1 MKLKFAAIG
10 TLLFSQI
17 YASESF
23 FVDNFEFD
31 ENSAV
36 KLEESVITTTGF
48 ETSVRN
54 TTSNIAIINS
64 AEIQEKGF
72 KSVEEILQSQP
83 TINLTKDAFGSRVDL
98 RGQGGNKARSNV
110 KILVDGVSIVPLN
123 KSHSSLPLDMIN
135 VDNIEAIE
143 VIPGG
148 GAVLYGSGTSGGVIN
163 IITKTGAAMN
173 PVNKVNFEIGSYNR
187 GKTSLS
193 TGALVNPN
201 TLIQTNIVY
210 EKSDSYLDE
219 KDSKVVS
226 ADILTKYKISNDS
239 DISFKYEKYNNKS
252 HDPGALLTAE
262 EYEEDRTQV
271 GSNADENQFTKTN
284 KDLINTTY
292 NKKINDNLKFSIQ
305 GTYQLKKD
313 EFDSDNGNRLKE
325 FTNNNVREEQIDFKP
340 KLQLKYGNDN
350 ILVVG
355 YDYNYVTSSRDIFSL
370 TPKKTQNS
378 KDNRSVESHSIYALN
393 TYKINKL
400 ELTQGIRYNHTENN
414 YETKDK
420 ISSSNS
426 TPKTT
431 GKMDNLAYELA
442 ANYLY
447 SDTGNVYSKWERGFN
462 TPNPT
467 SLFNNPDA
475 AQIANG
481 YTYGLSDVKEET
493 YNSFEVGVR
502 DFILGSYISL
512 STFYSKTD
520 NEIYRDGTS
529 KNWVSYN
536 VDETERK
543 GVELYLEQY
552 FGKLTLSES
561 YSYIDAEITKGKYEG
576 SKVPDVS
583 QNSFTLG
590 VKYEFTPNFNA
601 IATTIY
607 KDAVYID
614 NENDGGKINE
624 HVVTNLV
631 FNYNIKENVR
641 VYAGINNLFNE
652 IYASQYRTNMYRAA
666 NERNYFAGLNYTF

>member
-54 TTSNIAIINS
+54 TTSNIAVINS
-64 AEIQEKGF
+64 TEIQEKGY

-193 TGALVNPN
+193 TGALINPN

-292 NKKINDNLKFSIQ
+292 NKKINDSLKFSIQ

-350 ILVVG
+350 ALVVG
-355 YDYNYVTSSRDIFSL
+355 YDYNYVTSSRDVFSL

-414 YETKDK
+414 YETKDN

-431 GKMDNLAYELA
+431 GKMDNFAYELA

-447 SDTGNVYSKWERGFN
+447 SDTGNIYSKWERGFN

-467 SLFNNPDA
+467 SLFNNPDDT
-475 AQIANG
+475 QIANG

-502 DFILGSYISL
+502 DFVLGSYISL

-590 VKYEFTPNFNA
+590 VKYEFTSNFNA

-631 FNYNIKENVR
+631 FNYNIKENIR

>member
-54 TTSNIAIINS
+54 TTSNITVINS
-64 AEIQEKGF
+64 TEIQEKGY

-193 TGALVNPN
+193 TGALINPN

-292 NKKINDNLKFSIQ
+292 NKKINDSLKFSIQ

-350 ILVVG
+350 VLVVG
-355 YDYNYVTSSRDIFSL
+355 YDYNYVTSSRDVFSL

-414 YETKDK
+414 YETKDN

-431 GKMDNLAYELA
+431 GKMDNFAYELA

-447 SDTGNVYSKWERGFN
+447 SDTGNIYSKWERGFN

-467 SLFNNPDA
+467 SLFNNPDDT
-475 AQIANG
+475 QIANG

-502 DFILGSYISL
+502 DFVLGSYISL

-590 VKYEFTPNFNA
+590 VKYEFTSNFNA

-631 FNYNIKENVR
+631 FNYNIKENIR

>member
-1 MKLKFAAIG
+1 
-10 TLLFSQI
+10 
-17 YASESF
+17 
-23 FVDNFEFD
+23 
-31 ENSAV
+31 
-36 KLEESVITTTGF
+36 
-48 ETSVRN
+48 
-54 TTSNIAIINS
+54 
-64 AEIQEKGF
+64 
-72 KSVEEILQSQP
+72 
-83 TINLTKDAFGSRVDL
+83 
-98 RGQGGNKARSNV
+98 
-110 KILVDGVSIVPLN
+110 
-123 KSHSSLPLDMIN
+123 
-135 VDNIEAIE
+135 
-143 VIPGG
+143 
-148 GAVLYGSGTSGGVIN
+148 
-163 IITKTGAAMN
+163 
-173 PVNKVNFEIGSYNR
+173 
-187 GKTSLS
+187 
-193 TGALVNPN
+193 
-201 TLIQTNIVY
+201 VY

-292 NKKINDNLKFSIQ
+292 NKKINDSLKFSIQ

-350 ILVVG
+350 VLVVG
-355 YDYNYVTSSRDIFSL
+355 YDYNYVTSSRDVFSL

-414 YETKDK
+414 YETKDN

-431 GKMDNLAYELA
+431 GKMDNFAYELA

-447 SDTGNVYSKWERGFN
+447 SDTGNIYSKWERGFN

-467 SLFNNPDA
+467 SLFNNPDDT
-475 AQIANG
+475 QIANG

-502 DFILGSYISL
+502 DFVLGSYISL

-543 GVELYLEQY
+543 GIELYLEQY

-590 VKYEFTPNFNA
+590 VKYEFTSNFNA

-614 NENDGGKINE
+614 NENDGG
-624 HVVTNLV
+624 
-631 FNYNIKENVR
+631 
-641 VYAGINNLFNE
+641 
-652 IYASQYRTNMYRAA
+652 
-666 NERNYFAGLNYTF
+666 

>member
-54 TTSNIAIINS
+54 TTSNITVINS
-64 AEIQEKGF
+64 TEIQEKGY

-193 TGALVNPN
+193 TGALINPN

-292 NKKINDNLKFSIQ
+292 NKKINDSLKFSIQ

-350 ILVVG
+350 VLVVG
-355 YDYNYVTSSRDIFSL
+355 YDYNYVTSSRDVFSL

-414 YETKDK
+414 YETKDN

-431 GKMDNLAYELA
+431 GKMDNFAYELA

-447 SDTGNVYSKWERGFN
+447 SDTGNIYSKWERGFN

-467 SLFNNPDA
+467 SLFNNPDDT
-475 AQIANG
+475 QIANG

-502 DFILGSYISL
+502 DFVLGSYISL

-543 GVELYLEQY
+543 GIELYLEQY

-631 FNYNIKENVR
+631 FNYNIKENIR

>member
-54 TTSNIAIINS
+54 TTSNITVINS
-64 AEIQEKGF
+64 TEIQEKGY

-193 TGALVNPN
+193 TGALINPN

-292 NKKINDNLKFSIQ
+292 NKKINDSLKFSIQ

-350 ILVVG
+350 VLVVG
-355 YDYNYVTSSRDIFSL
+355 YDYNYVTSSRDVFSL

-414 YETKDK
+414 YETKDN

-431 GKMDNLAYELA
+431 GKMDNFAYELA

-447 SDTGNVYSKWERGFN
+447 SDTGNIYSKWERGFN

-467 SLFNNPDA
+467 SLFNNPDDT
-475 AQIANG
+475 QIANG

-502 DFILGSYISL
+502 DFVLGSYISL

-536 VDETERK
+536 IDETERK

-590 VKYEFTPNFNA
+590 VKYEFTSNFNA

-631 FNYNIKENVR
+631 FNYNIKENIR

>member
-641 VYAGINNLFNE
+641 LYAGINNLFNE

>member
-54 TTSNIAIINS
+54 TTSNITVINS
-64 AEIQEKGF
+64 TEIQEKGY

-193 TGALVNPN
+193 TGALINPN

-210 EKSDSYLDE
+210 EKSDSYLDK

-292 NKKINDNLKFSIQ
+292 NKKINDSLKFSIQ

-350 ILVVG
+350 VLVVG
-355 YDYNYVTSSRDIFSL
+355 YDYNYVTSSRDVFSL

-414 YETKDK
+414 YETKDN

-431 GKMDNLAYELA
+431 GKMDNFAYELA

-447 SDTGNVYSKWERGFN
+447 SDTGNIYSKWERGFN

-467 SLFNNPDA
+467 SLFNNPDDT
-475 AQIANG
+475 QIANG

-502 DFILGSYISL
+502 DFVLGSYISL

-543 GVELYLEQY
+543 GIELYLEQY

-576 SKVPDVS
+576 SKV
-583 QNSFTLG
+583 
-590 VKYEFTPNFNA
+590 
-601 IATTIY
+601 
-607 KDAVYID
+607 
-614 NENDGGKINE
+614 
-624 HVVTNLV
+624 
-631 FNYNIKENVR
+631 
-641 VYAGINNLFNE
+641 
-652 IYASQYRTNMYRAA
+652 
-666 NERNYFAGLNYTF
+666 

>member
-54 TTSNIAIINS
+54 TTSNITVINS
-64 AEIQEKGF
+64 TEIQEKGY

-193 TGALVNPN
+193 TGALINPN

-210 EKSDSYLDE
+210 EKSDSYLDK

-292 NKKINDNLKFSIQ
+292 NKKINDSLKFSIQ

-350 ILVVG
+350 VLVVG
-355 YDYNYVTSSRDIFSL
+355 YDYNYVTSSRDVFSL

-414 YETKDK
+414 YETKDN

-431 GKMDNLAYELA
+431 GKMDNFAYELA

-447 SDTGNVYSKWERGFN
+447 SDTGNIYSKWERGFN

-467 SLFNNPDA
+467 SLFNNPDDT
-475 AQIANG
+475 QIANG

-502 DFILGSYISL
+502 DFVLGSYISL

-543 GVELYLEQY
+543 GIELYLEQY

-631 FNYNIKENVR
+631 FNYNIKENIR

>member
-10 TLLFSQI
+10 TILVSQI

-23 FVDNFEFD
+23 FTDNFEFD

-48 ETSVRN
+48 ETSIRN

-64 AEIQEKGF
+64 KEIQEKGY
-72 KSVEEILQSQP
+72 KSVEEVLQSQP
-83 TINLTKDAFGSRVDL
+83 TINITKDAFGSRIDL

-135 VDNIEAIE
+135 VDNIESIE

-163 IITKTGAAMN
+163 IITKTGSGLN
-173 PVNKVNFEIGSYNR
+173 PINKINFEAGSYNR
-187 GKTSLS
+187 GKVAVSS
-193 TGALVNPN
+193 GALLNPN
-201 TLIQTNIVY
+201 TLLQTNVVY

-252 HDPGALLTAE
+252 HDPGALLTAK

-271 GSNADENQFTKTN
+271 GSNADKNQFTTTE
-284 KDLINTTY
+284 KDLINSTY

-313 EFDSDNGNRLKE
+313 EFDSDNGDRSKE

-340 KLQLKYGNDN
+340 KLQMKYGNDN
-350 ILVVG
+350 ILVLG
-355 YDYNYVTSSRDIFSL
+355 YDYNYITSTRDVSSL
-370 TPKKTQNS
+370 APKRTQENR
-378 KDNRSVESHSIYALN
+378 DNRSTESHSIYALN

-400 ELTQGIRYNHTENN
+400 ELTQGIRFNHTENT

-420 ISSSNS
+420 ISSSSS

-447 SDTGNVYSKWERGFN
+447 SDTGNIYSKWERGFN

-467 SLFNNPDA
+467 SLFNNPDST
-475 AQIANG
+475 QIQDG

-512 STFYSKTD
+512 SAFYSKTD
-520 NEIYRDGTS
+520 DEIYRDGTS

-631 FNYNIKENVR
+631 FNYNIKENMR

-652 IYASQYRTNMYRAA
+652 LYANQYRTNMYRAA

>member
-1 MKLKFAAIG
+1 
-10 TLLFSQI
+10 QI

-54 TTSNIAIINS
+54 TTSNITVINS
-64 AEIQEKGF
+64 TEIQEKGY

-193 TGALVNPN
+193 TGALINPN

-292 NKKINDNLKFSIQ
+292 NKKINDSLKFSIQ

-350 ILVVG
+350 VLVVG
-355 YDYNYVTSSRDIFSL
+355 YDYNYVTSSRDVFSL

-414 YETKDK
+414 YETKDN

-431 GKMDNLAYELA
+431 GKMDNFAYELA

-447 SDTGNVYSKWERGFN
+447 SDTGNIYSKWERGFN

-467 SLFNNPDA
+467 SLFNNPDDT
-475 AQIANG
+475 QIANG

-502 DFILGSYISL
+502 DFVLGSYISL

-529 KNWVSYN
+529 K
-536 VDETERK
+536 
-543 GVELYLEQY
+543 
-552 FGKLTLSES
+552 
-561 YSYIDAEITKGKYEG
+561 
-576 SKVPDVS
+576 
-583 QNSFTLG
+583 
-590 VKYEFTPNFNA
+590 
-601 IATTIY
+601 
-607 KDAVYID
+607 
-614 NENDGGKINE
+614 
-624 HVVTNLV
+624 
-631 FNYNIKENVR
+631 
-641 VYAGINNLFNE
+641 
-652 IYASQYRTNMYRAA
+652 
-666 NERNYFAGLNYTF
+666 

>member
-54 TTSNIAIINS
+54 TTSNIAVINS
-64 AEIQEKGF
+64 TEIQEKGY

-193 TGALVNPN
+193 TGALINPN

-292 NKKINDNLKFSIQ
+292 NKKINDSLKFSIQ

-350 ILVVG
+350 VLVVG
-355 YDYNYVTSSRDIFSL
+355 YDYNYVTSSRDVFSL

-414 YETKDK
+414 YETKDN

-431 GKMDNLAYELA
+431 GKMDNFAYELA

-447 SDTGNVYSKWERGFN
+447 SDTGNIYSKWERGFN

-467 SLFNNPDA
+467 SLFNNPDDT
-475 AQIANG
+475 QIANG

-502 DFILGSYISL
+502 DFVLGSYISL

-590 VKYEFTPNFNA
+590 VKYEFTSNFNA

-631 FNYNIKENVR
+631 FNYNIKENIR

>member
-64 AEIQEKGF
+64 TEIQEKGY

-193 TGALVNPN
+193 TGALINPN

-292 NKKINDNLKFSIQ
+292 NKKINDSLKFSIQ

-350 ILVVG
+350 VLVVG
-355 YDYNYVTSSRDIFSL
+355 YDYNYVTSSRDVFSL

-414 YETKDK
+414 YETKDN

-431 GKMDNLAYELA
+431 GKMDNFAYELA

-447 SDTGNVYSKWERGFN
+447 SDTGNIYSKWERGFN

-467 SLFNNPDA
+467 SLFNNPDDT
-475 AQIANG
+475 QIANG

-502 DFILGSYISL
+502 DFVLGSYISL

-543 GVELYLEQY
+543 GIELYLEQY

-631 FNYNIKENVR
+631 FNYNIKENIR

>member
-54 TTSNIAIINS
+54 TTSNITVINS
-64 AEIQEKGF
+64 TEIQEKGY

-193 TGALVNPN
+193 TGALINPN

-210 EKSDSYLDE
+210 EKSDSYLDK

-292 NKKINDNLKFSIQ
+292 NKKINDSLKFSIQ

-350 ILVVG
+350 VLVVG
-355 YDYNYVTSSRDIFSL
+355 YDYNYVTSSRDVFSL

-414 YETKDK
+414 YETKDN

-431 GKMDNLAYELA
+431 GKMDNFAYELA

-447 SDTGNVYSKWERGFN
+447 SDTGNIYSKWERGFN

-467 SLFNNPDA
+467 SLFNNPDDT
-475 AQIANG
+475 QIANG

-502 DFILGSYISL
+502 DFVLGSYISL

-543 GVELYLEQY
+543 G
-552 FGKLTLSES
+552 
-561 YSYIDAEITKGKYEG
+561 
-576 SKVPDVS
+576 
-583 QNSFTLG
+583 
-590 VKYEFTPNFNA
+590 
-601 IATTIY
+601 
-607 KDAVYID
+607 
-614 NENDGGKINE
+614 
-624 HVVTNLV
+624 
-631 FNYNIKENVR
+631 
-641 VYAGINNLFNE
+641 
-652 IYASQYRTNMYRAA
+652 
-666 NERNYFAGLNYTF
+666 

>member
-54 TTSNIAIINS
+54 TTSNITVINS
-64 AEIQEKGF
+64 TEIQEKGY

-123 KSHSSLPLDMIN
+123 KSHSSLPLDTIN

-193 TGALVNPN
+193 TGALINPN

-292 NKKINDNLKFSIQ
+292 NKKINDSLKFSIQ

-350 ILVVG
+350 VLVVG
-355 YDYNYVTSSRDIFSL
+355 YDYNYVTSSRDVFSL

-378 KDNRSVESHSIYALN
+378 KDNRSVESHSIYVLN

-414 YETKDK
+414 YETKDN

-431 GKMDNLAYELA
+431 GKMDNFAYELA

-447 SDTGNVYSKWERGFN
+447 SDTGNIYSKWERGFN

-467 SLFNNPDA
+467 SLFNNPDDT
-475 AQIANG
+475 QIANG

-502 DFILGSYISL
+502 DFVLGSYISL

-590 VKYEFTPNFNA
+590 VKYEFTSNFNA

-631 FNYNIKENVR
+631 FNYNIKENIR